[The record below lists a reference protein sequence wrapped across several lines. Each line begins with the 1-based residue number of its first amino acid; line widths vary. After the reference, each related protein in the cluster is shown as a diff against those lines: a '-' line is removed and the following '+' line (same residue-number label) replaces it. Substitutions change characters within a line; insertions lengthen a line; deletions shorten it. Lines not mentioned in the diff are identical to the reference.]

1 MRWRELK
8 SNAGRPT
15 ETERKINL
23 VLSLIILL
31 SLLHR
36 VSLTYFHL
44 EYKKIQVMMKS
55 QKMDERLKEYKE
67 VLNQNQEFMRNIDI
81 LKNTTDF
88 KQQNKIKMV

>member
-1 MRWRELK
+1 
-8 SNAGRPT
+8 
-15 ETERKINL
+15 
-23 VLSLIILL
+23 
-31 SLLHR
+31 
-36 VSLTYFHL
+36 
-44 EYKKIQVMMKS
+44 MMKS